1 MYHFHYIVRTKATPD
16 VAWGVFSNWNLWR
29 HFASIYGE
37 MNWVE
42 GRPWEVGSRM
52 RIEVLRPGKAQVD
65 RLIICC
71 EPAREVGWIDKACGL
86 TLDQWVEFEMHPL
99 GGTRVRTWG
108 DLGPSEQKLGGR
120 SAPQLF
126 AEFTE
131 TWFENFRLACDELAM
146 NRGTQV

>member
-1 MYHFHYIVRTKATPD
+1 MYHFHYMVRTQATPD
-16 VAWGVFSNWNLWR
+16 IAWSVFSNWNLWR

-52 RIEVLRPGKAQVD
+52 QIEILRPGKAVVE
-65 RLIICC
+65 RLIIYY
-71 EPAREVGWIDKACGL
+71 EAPRELGWIDRALGM
-86 TLDQWVEFEMHPL
+86 TLDQWVEFEEHPL

-108 DLGPSEQKLGGR
+108 DLGPEGMKLGGR
-120 SAPQLF
+120 PAEQLF

-131 TWFENFRLACDELAM
+131 TWFENYRAACDELAM
-146 NRGTQV
+146 NRPTPV